1 MKRLLAVVLVLLMLL
16 PAAALAHPGRTDSSG
31 GHHDYIHGGYHYH
44 HGRSAHQHPN
54 GVCPYAT
61 PTPSPT
67 PSPTPKP
74 TPKPTPRPTQKPAAS
89 SAPISIFQHHGWL
102 ETTANLNMRKGSS
115 TRESIILTIPK
126 DTLLPSLGR
135 DGNWYKV
142 YYSGKYGWVY
152 GDYVQVVERKPRA
165 TANLVVREYANEE
178 PAESK
183 LGNIIAVASIV
194 VLLPV
199 CTIFCK
205 RR

>member
-1 MKRLLAVVLVLLMLL
+1 MRRLLAVALVLLMLL
-16 PAAALAHPGRTDSSG
+16 PAAALAHSGRTDSSG

-44 HGRSAHQHPN
+44 HGRSAHQHPG

-74 TPKPTPRPTQKPAAS
+74 TPRLAQKPAAS
-89 SAPISIFQHHGWL
+89 SAPVSIFQHDGWL

-126 DTLLPSLGR
+126 GTLLPCIGK

-142 YYSGKYGWVY
+142 NYSGKYGWVY
-152 GDYVQVVERKPRA
+152 GDYVQVAERKPRA
-165 TANLVVREYANEE
+165 TANLVVREYVREE
-178 PAESK
+178 PAESN
-183 LGNIIAVASIV
+183 LGNIIAVTSIV

-199 CTIFCK
+199 CTLFC
-205 RR
+205 RRR